1 MFKQLKEGFVASG
14 SINAAFESDG
24 IRYQVVKLA
33 ARISCQVRETG
44 SAVESIDDVSNFDKP
59 MAAAFAEL
67 VTTELLYYYQL
78 GEIGCY
84 LASTY
89 SDEENQKNQ
98 TNEQPE
104 QFEEDEDSEEED
116 EDDGCDYVLQ
126 RTMSSGPAPAPAP
139 APAGPVVNQLSAN
152 LLIASGRVRQEIL
165 KLAMFLGISVE
176 MFGAASFQS
185 NTTLEKRHFYGLLVH
200 QVFVFIGGKS
210 DTSQT
215 QNGEPFYQRRGYV
228 LDAIC
233 EISKMAWTLM
243 NLCAMTN
250 TFQFETDTPLFN
262 TIKINHIESVF
273 GNKRWRAYSECSC
286 ANITTPVADSH
297 DSLLFNCECNHG
309 ETMTMCDI

>member
-1 MFKQLKEGFVASG
+1 MFKQLKEGFTSSG
-14 SINAAFESDG
+14 SISETFESDR

-33 ARISCQVRETG
+33 ARISCQVRESGT
-44 SAVESIDDVSNFDKP
+44 AIESIDDVSNFDKP

-98 TNEQPE
+98 TNEQS
-104 QFEEDEDSEEED
+104 EDDSEED
-116 EDDGCDYVLQ
+116 EDDSEEDEADDDDAGYLLQ
-126 RTMSSGPAPAPAP
+126 RTMSSGRAPSPAPAPAP
-139 APAGPVVNQLSAN
+139 GPVVNQLSAN

-165 KLAMFLGISVE
+165 KFATFLGISVE

-185 NTTLEKRHFYGLLVH
+185 NSTLEKRHFYCLLVH

-210 DTSQT
+210 DTSQ
-215 QNGEPFYQRRGYV
+215 NDELFYQRRRNV
-228 LDAIC
+228 LDTLC

-273 GNKRWRAYSECSC
+273 GNKRWRAYSEYSC
-286 ANITTPVADSH
+286 TNITTPGADSY
-297 DSLLFNCECNHG
+297 DSLLSNCECNHG
-309 ETMTMCDI
+309 ETMCDI